1 MSTESSGPPLGG
13 PPRPPSFLE
22 REFPTVMRYAGL
34 LIAMYEG
41 LVDRPPQGL
50 VIVLAA
56 VMMAGAT
63 ALEKFVER
71 RS

>member
-1 MSTESSGPPLGG
+1 
-13 PPRPPSFLE
+13 
-22 REFPTVMRYAGL
+22 
-34 LIAMYEG
+34 MYEG